1 MISSQAASWA
11 GTGPGA
17 RAPRTRNGWVTRATA
32 APRSRPACAAAST
45 SAVPVRPP
53 EPCVST
59 SRNAAAAGPL
69 TSARA
74 GPAPVASS
82 TTLPL
87 APVLVTLEA

>member
-1 MISSQAASWA
+1 
-11 GTGPGA
+11 
-17 RAPRTRNGWVTRATA
+17 
-32 APRSRPACAAAST
+32 
-45 SAVPVRPP
+45 VPVPPP

-82 TTLPL
+82 TTLLL